1 MGTHNSKHD
10 AYTDQRHQ
18 GDSDYSKSALKVR
31 NLLGR
36 GQHPRRPQHPGSE
49 AEQTDSNDEENCFA
63 GDTDTPGSGWLSF
76 SRQEKEAKA
85 RKSNYAASAQDLPS
99 RPCCQSCNELL
110 ELMGATEELLRSW
123 MKNDQAVKHGTKPG
137 GAREDVH
144 SNQNPPDELH
154 FVPCRAAY

>member
-1 MGTHNSKHD
+1 MSIPAPWTTRSKPGGAAAPTRSAMGLPRCGVPMVT
-10 AYTDQRHQ
+10 YTDQRHQ

-85 RKSNYAASAQDLPS
+85 RKSNYAAS
-99 RPCCQSCNELL
+99 
-110 ELMGATEELLRSW
+110 
-123 MKNDQAVKHGTKPG
+123 
-137 GAREDVH
+137 
-144 SNQNPPDELH
+144 
-154 FVPCRAAY
+154 